1 MVEVLLSASIQE
13 TSSSEGVT
21 YTNTLSDINLF
32 DRSRVIILRMVRRQ
46 KSQKSILNGDKP

>member
-1 MVEVLLSASIQE
+1 MVEVLLSTSIQE